1 MGREGC
7 DNNMISPW
15 LNLNLKGKIIAV
27 ACFVNIVV
35 AIILAMDG
43 KWSCIFSF
51 SVSMF
56 CAFCTY
62 NDAYQYKDADD
73 INNDR

>member
-1 MGREGC
+1 
-7 DNNMISPW
+7 MISPW
-15 LNLNLKGKIIAV
+15 SGLNTKGKIISI
-27 ACFVNIVV
+27 ACFANMVV

-43 KWSCIFSF
+43 KWSCVFSF

-56 CAFCTY
+56 CAICTY